1 MNPMNK
7 KMKHSLCLIALIF
20 LIPLSLVSWN
30 TKVQA
35 ASLKG
40 SDQGYFFTSV
50 TGESVSSAESG
61 KTTVLIFGTTVCGNT
76 RATLGSIAKSSWVS
90 NPNIRVIFA
99 EISSKSL
106 NAVKTYAD
114 SFHCSAITFCYEEN
128 RGGIFY
134 ALQDYTLT
142 ATGGMPFTVL
152 LDGDNQV
159 RNVLSDAQTAE
170 GILAE
175 INKFSS
181 VDGSEPNPAVN
192 ISVTGTENY
201 TYANEV
207 LTLIN
212 QERGKRGLRRLTL
225 DHELLEIAM
234 QRAAELSL
242 YYSHTRPDG
251 SKCTSIT
258 DRGTKRA
265 ENIAVGYASPQAV
278 MAAWV
283 SSSGHYA
290 NIMDMELTSVGIGC
304 FTDTSGT
311 INWVQFFDNEPGTPA
326 AVSGSKTVTRTV
338 STSTENL
345 HLNTSGNQ
353 SFICKDKGKTTALEI
368 THTNQEGIGSVQ
380 KLSPSDFNFSSSDNS
395 VASVNNGVITVLKP
409 GTAVITA
416 STKGNPAGAVSR
428 TITVAAHNYSTKI
441 VKPTSSAEGYTL
453 HTCSVCSDSYKDTF
467 VPIDGKAAFAKVPGL
482 KAKSGESSIKLS
494 WKKVSGVK
502 GYYIYQYSGNKWKK
516 IATVSPGKTSYTVK
530 KLKSAQGYRFGI
542 KAYKT
547 EKGKQVLSKSY
558 ASLYTAT
565 NPQAVKF
572 KVTAGKKKAAV
583 KWNKVKGADKYEV
596 VYKPGGKGAWKKLK
610 TTKGLQYTKKKLKSG
625 ETYTFAVKACKVYK
639 GKTYTSSIKGKTI
652 KVK

>member
-40 SDQGYFFTSV
+40 SDQGYVFTSV

-128 RGGIFY
+128 RSGIFY

-152 LDGDNQV
+152 LDGNNQV

-192 ISVTGTENY
+192 T
-201 TYANEV
+201 
-207 LTLIN
+207 
-212 QERGKRGLRRLTL
+212 
-225 DHELLEIAM
+225 
-234 QRAAELSL
+234 
-242 YYSHTRPDG
+242 
-251 SKCTSIT
+251 
-258 DRGTKRA
+258 
-265 ENIAVGYASPQAV
+265 
-278 MAAWV
+278 
-283 SSSGHYA
+283 
-290 NIMDMELTSVGIGC
+290 
-304 FTDTSGT
+304 
-311 INWVQFFDNEPGTPA
+311 
-326 AVSGSKTVTRTV
+326 
-338 STSTENL
+338 
-345 HLNTSGNQ
+345 
-353 SFICKDKGKTTALEI
+353 
-368 THTNQEGIGSVQ
+368 
-380 KLSPSDFNFSSSDNS
+380 
-395 VASVNNGVITVLKP
+395 
-409 GTAVITA
+409 
-416 STKGNPAGAVSR
+416 
-428 TITVAAHNYSTKI
+428 
-441 VKPTSSAEGYTL
+441 
-453 HTCSVCSDSYKDTF
+453 
-467 VPIDGKAAFAKVPGL
+467 FAKVPGL

-502 GYYIYQYSGNKWKK
+502 GYYIYQYTGKKWKK

-547 EKGKQVLSKSY
+547 EKGKQVLSESY

-596 VYKPGGKGAWKKLK
+596 VYKLGGKGAWKKLK